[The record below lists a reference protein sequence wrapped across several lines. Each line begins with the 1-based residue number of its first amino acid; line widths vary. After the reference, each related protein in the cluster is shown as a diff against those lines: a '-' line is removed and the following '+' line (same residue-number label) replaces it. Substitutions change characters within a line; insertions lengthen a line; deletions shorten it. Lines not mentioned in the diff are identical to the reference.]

1 MLVIT
6 GWVVWISRLQIC
18 VIINEILLTLKSILS
33 IRQHLQLLIS
43 FLDFGLQRSYDRFSI
58 FNLEKVL
65 HICNTHVII
74 ILAYQIQQLLVLD
87 VFLLPLLPFKS
98 LLLLFLIQFLFLFQL
113 LLWVIFIVFNI
124 VIDTALNLCLFLIWF
139 LQLDLLEGL
148 ILRWFLL

>member
-43 FLDFGLQRSYDRFSI
+43 FLDFGLQRSYNRFSI

-65 HICNTHVII
+65 HICDTHVII
-74 ILAYQIQQLLVLD
+74 ILTYQIQQLLVLD

-98 LLLLFLIQFLFLFQL
+98 LLLLFLIQFLLLFQL

-124 VIDTALNLCLFLIWF
+124 VSDTALNLCLFLVWF

>member
-65 HICNTHVII
+65 HICDTHVII
-74 ILAYQIQQLLVLD
+74 ILTYQIQQLLVLD

-98 LLLLFLIQFLFLFQL
+98 LLLLFLIQFLLLFQL

-124 VIDTALNLCLFLIWF
+124 VSDTALNLCLFLVWF